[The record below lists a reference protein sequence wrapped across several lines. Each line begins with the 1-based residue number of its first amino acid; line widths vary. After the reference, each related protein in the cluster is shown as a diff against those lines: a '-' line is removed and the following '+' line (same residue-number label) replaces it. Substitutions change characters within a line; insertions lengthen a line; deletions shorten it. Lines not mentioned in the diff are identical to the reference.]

1 MTTFFR
7 AIALCF
13 SFAALSSP
21 SLAQH
26 ANETSE
32 TAGPPATEPAVFT
45 SSDSVRINGRTINY
59 DVTAKETYFYD
70 ETDAPN
76 ASIFS
81 FSYVAQGVT
90 DPTTRPVM
98 FVFNGG
104 PGSASLWLHMGVVG
118 PKIVDVA
125 TDGPED
131 DGAPPYPIIDNPHS
145 LLDVADL
152 VFIDPVGTGFS
163 RILEDGDTADHWGVE
178 EDARSVGNFIR
189 RWLTENKRWGS
200 PKYLAGE
207 SYGTTRAAALA
218 EELTG
223 GYNDVALNGILL
235 ISAIL
240 DFEGSRGFIGEV
252 GLMPTHAAL
261 GWYYNRVDRSA
272 WNDDM
277 DAFLADA
284 RDFASDTLAPALL
297 KGQALSDEEEAAIIA
312 QYSDLTGL
320 SEEYLDRAN
329 MRVDVGRF
337 MKEYL
342 RDQGLTLGRFD
353 GRYTGTEV
361 DNVGE
366 YTYDDPS
373 GYAMDAAFT
382 GSMNDYMTRYLGID
396 ITRPYKVLPWE
407 PGTNWK
413 SVSGGGSTGPGYT
426 NVVPGLG
433 TAMRHNR
440 EMRVLLAS
448 GYYDQAT
455 PFFAAELSLQAHGVP
470 QDRVIRTY
478 YEAGHMMYLERS
490 ELEQLSIDMHAFV
503 RGE

>member
-1 MTTFFR
+1 MKFLAR
-7 AIALCF
+7 AAISAL
-13 SFAALSSP
+13 AALSLSTAA
-21 SLAQH
+21 LAQDGKD
-26 ANETSE
+26 EPK
-32 TAGPPATEPAVFT
+32 GPPAGEPAIYT
-45 SSDSVRINGRTINY
+45 SSDSVRINGKTINY
-59 DVTAKETYFYD
+59 DVTAKETFFFD
-70 ETDAPN
+70 EKDAPN

-81 FSYVAQGVT
+81 FSYIAKGT
-90 DPTTRPVM
+90 GDPTKRPVM

-125 TDGPED
+125 TDGPQD

-145 LLDVADL
+145 LLDVTDL
-152 VFIDPVGTGFS
+152 VFIDPVGTGYS
-163 RILEDGDTADHWGVE
+163 RVLEDGDTADHWGVD

-240 DFEGSRGFIGEV
+240 DFEGSRGFIGEI
-252 GLMPTHAAL
+252 GLMPTHAAI
-261 GWYYNRVDRSA
+261 GWYYNKVDKAA
-272 WNDDM
+272 WNNNF
-277 DAFLADA
+277 DAFIQDA

-297 KGQALSDEEEAAIIA
+297 KGQGISEGEEAAIIA
-312 QYSDLTGL
+312 RYAALTGL
-320 SEEYLDRAN
+320 KEDYLRRAN
-329 MRVDVGRF
+329 MRVDVSRF

-342 RDQGLTLGRFD
+342 RDQSLTLGRFD

-361 DNVGE
+361 DDVGE

-382 GSMNDYMTRYLGID
+382 GSMNDYMTRFLGID
-396 ITRPYKVLPWE
+396 ITRPYKVLPYG
-407 PGTNWK
+407 PGNNWK
-413 SVSGGGSTGPGYT
+413 SVTGGGSTGPGYT

-433 TAMRHNR
+433 TAMRHNP
-440 EMRVLLAS
+440 EMKVLLAS

-490 ELEQLSIDMHAFV
+490 ELEQLGKDMHDFV
-503 RGE
+503 TGD